1 MEALPD
7 GVLFKFGVCIAEIFL
22 DGQIVHLLLG
32 HSNLFHELLGKR
44 LAHMVIFDA
53 LPDLALLMQ
62 DAGMGIDAVGLVH
75 VHGLLGDGASGGVQG
90 GNLIAQIPEAFH
102 IGFQLPLAPAGILA
116 VANLCTVHGAAHQGQ
131 LVVNG
136 HVFAGYIAVVN
147 QEDCR
152 GQTCH
157 TATNNVRLAILD
169 TLRLVG
175 TDIIKLFHN
184 VFLQSNF

>member
-1 MEALPD
+1 
-7 GVLFKFGVCIAEIFL
+7 
-22 DGQIVHLLLG
+22 
-32 HSNLFHELLGKR
+32 
-44 LAHMVIFDA
+44 MVIFDA